1 MKFINDWKSNA
12 KQSDKIALE
21 IRVSKLTIFNLGID
35 LSKRKFKLTILNFT
49 VKNQYGQ
56 YKTKNCNS

>member
-35 LSKRKFKLTILNFT
+35 LSKRKFKLIILNFT
-49 VKNQYGQ
+49 VKN
-56 YKTKNCNS
+56 

>member
-35 LSKRKFKLTILNFT
+35 LSKENLN
-49 VKNQYGQ
+49 
-56 YKTKNCNS
+56 